1 MIKENKIKKYVVVII
16 CLLGMLILS
25 GKTENVFANDKKS
38 KDMENSLLSFY
49 IKDVSNVESIKYI
62 PLDKK
67 IIGNKRITD
76 KSNVVDI
83 GFGEY
88 YIKAK
93 DEKKELQEPS
103 YSSWYE
109 APKGGMQF
117 REKLS
122 IEYQVNKDYNNKNL
136 RILKKVVEENIHPK
150 NKVLIS
156 ASQYVN
162 VKNEYK
168 KNIKACIFYQSYSI
182 QLYEKDLFFEN
193 NYGVS
198 AGACHLCSYLA
209 KQYKRAF
216 RVNVDYLND
225 KRYCS
230 VHSLLKTGNL
240 FGAEML
246 YDIIPNE
253 LDLFDYDTYN
263 KNESN
268 FYVVITDINTG
279 KPEYVKIGDL
289 KKDIIYV
296 RASSSLPLLA
306 QNVKINDKEYLDGGI
321 SDSIP
326 IKKSIADGNKKNVV
340 ILTRDS
346 TYRKGKNS
354 LMPIIKLKYKK

>member
-1 MIKENKIKKYVVVII
+1 MIKAGLVVEGG
-16 CLLGMLILS
+16 GMR
-25 GKTENVFANDKKS
+25 GV
-38 KDMENSLLSFY
+38 
-49 IKDVSNVESIKYI
+49 
-62 PLDKK
+62 
-67 IIGNKRITD
+67 
-76 KSNVVDI
+76 
-83 GFGEY
+83 
-88 YIKAK
+88 
-93 DEKKELQEPS
+93 
-103 YSSWYE
+103 YSS
-109 APKGGMQF
+109 G
-117 REKLS
+117 
-122 IEYQVNKDYNNKNL
+122 
-136 RILKKVVEENIHPK
+136 
-150 NKVLIS
+150 VLDFFI
-156 ASQYVN
+156 
-162 VKNEYK
+162 
-168 KNIKACIFYQSYSI
+168 
-182 QLYEKDLFFEN
+182 EKDLFFEN

-209 KQYKRAF
+209 KQYNRAF

-354 LMPIIKLKYKK
+354 LMPIIKLKYKKYPNFVKSMADRYIVYNEILDFIKELEDNGDVFVIRPKKPVNIGRTEKNREKLEALYNDGYNDAKDCYEELLKYLGKENL

>member
-1 MIKENKIKKYVVVII
+1 MIKAGLVVEGG
-16 CLLGMLILS
+16 GMR
-25 GKTENVFANDKKS
+25 GV
-38 KDMENSLLSFY
+38 
-49 IKDVSNVESIKYI
+49 
-62 PLDKK
+62 
-67 IIGNKRITD
+67 
-76 KSNVVDI
+76 
-83 GFGEY
+83 
-88 YIKAK
+88 
-93 DEKKELQEPS
+93 
-103 YSSWYE
+103 YSS
-109 APKGGMQF
+109 G
-117 REKLS
+117 
-122 IEYQVNKDYNNKNL
+122 
-136 RILKKVVEENIHPK
+136 
-150 NKVLIS
+150 VLDFFI
-156 ASQYVN
+156 
-162 VKNEYK
+162 
-168 KNIKACIFYQSYSI
+168 
-182 QLYEKDLFFEN
+182 EKDLFFEN

-354 LMPIIKLKYKK
+354 LMPIIKLKYKKYPNFVKSMADRYIVYNEILDFIKELEDNGDVFVIRPKKPVNIGRTEKNREKLEALYNDGYNDAKDCYEELIKYLNI

>member
-1 MIKENKIKKYVVVII
+1 MIKAGLVVEGG
-16 CLLGMLILS
+16 GMR
-25 GKTENVFANDKKS
+25 GV
-38 KDMENSLLSFY
+38 
-49 IKDVSNVESIKYI
+49 
-62 PLDKK
+62 
-67 IIGNKRITD
+67 
-76 KSNVVDI
+76 
-83 GFGEY
+83 
-88 YIKAK
+88 
-93 DEKKELQEPS
+93 
-103 YSSWYE
+103 YSS
-109 APKGGMQF
+109 G
-117 REKLS
+117 
-122 IEYQVNKDYNNKNL
+122 
-136 RILKKVVEENIHPK
+136 
-150 NKVLIS
+150 VLDFFI
-156 ASQYVN
+156 
-162 VKNEYK
+162 
-168 KNIKACIFYQSYSI
+168 
-182 QLYEKDLFFEN
+182 EKDLFFEN

-354 LMPIIKLKYKK
+354 LMPIIKLKYKKYPNFVKSMADRYIVILDFIKELENNGDVFVIRPKKPVNIGRTEKNREKLEALYNDGYNDAKDCYEELLKYLGKENL

>member
-1 MIKENKIKKYVVVII
+1 MIKAGLVVEGG
-16 CLLGMLILS
+16 GMR
-25 GKTENVFANDKKS
+25 GV
-38 KDMENSLLSFY
+38 
-49 IKDVSNVESIKYI
+49 
-62 PLDKK
+62 
-67 IIGNKRITD
+67 
-76 KSNVVDI
+76 
-83 GFGEY
+83 
-88 YIKAK
+88 
-93 DEKKELQEPS
+93 
-103 YSSWYE
+103 YSS
-109 APKGGMQF
+109 G
-117 REKLS
+117 
-122 IEYQVNKDYNNKNL
+122 
-136 RILKKVVEENIHPK
+136 
-150 NKVLIS
+150 VLDFFI
-156 ASQYVN
+156 
-162 VKNEYK
+162 
-168 KNIKACIFYQSYSI
+168 
-182 QLYEKDLFFEN
+182 EKDLFFEN

-263 KNESN
+263 KNKSN

-306 QNVKINDKEYLDGGI
+306 QNVKINDKEYLDGGT

-354 LMPIIKLKYKK
+354 LMPIIKLKYKKYPNFVKSMADRYIVYNEILDFIKELENNGDVFVIRPKKPVNIGRTEKNREKLEALYNDGYNDAKDCYEELLKYLGKENL

>member
-1 MIKENKIKKYVVVII
+1 MIKAGLVVEGG
-16 CLLGMLILS
+16 GMR
-25 GKTENVFANDKKS
+25 GV
-38 KDMENSLLSFY
+38 
-49 IKDVSNVESIKYI
+49 
-62 PLDKK
+62 
-67 IIGNKRITD
+67 
-76 KSNVVDI
+76 
-83 GFGEY
+83 
-88 YIKAK
+88 
-93 DEKKELQEPS
+93 
-103 YSSWYE
+103 YSS
-109 APKGGMQF
+109 G
-117 REKLS
+117 
-122 IEYQVNKDYNNKNL
+122 
-136 RILKKVVEENIHPK
+136 
-150 NKVLIS
+150 VLDFFI
-156 ASQYVN
+156 
-162 VKNEYK
+162 
-168 KNIKACIFYQSYSI
+168 
-182 QLYEKDLFFEN
+182 EKDLFFEN

-268 FYVVITDINTG
+268 FYVVITNINTG

-340 ILTRDS
+340 ILTRDN

-354 LMPIIKLKYKK
+354 LMPIIKLKYKKYPNFVKSMADRYIVYNEILDFIKELEDNGDVFVIRPKKPVNIGRTEKNREKLEALYNDGYNDAKDCYEELLKYLGKENL

>member
-1 MIKENKIKKYVVVII
+1 MIKAGLVVEGG
-16 CLLGMLILS
+16 GMR
-25 GKTENVFANDKKS
+25 GV
-38 KDMENSLLSFY
+38 
-49 IKDVSNVESIKYI
+49 
-62 PLDKK
+62 
-67 IIGNKRITD
+67 
-76 KSNVVDI
+76 
-83 GFGEY
+83 
-88 YIKAK
+88 
-93 DEKKELQEPS
+93 
-103 YSSWYE
+103 YSS
-109 APKGGMQF
+109 G
-117 REKLS
+117 
-122 IEYQVNKDYNNKNL
+122 
-136 RILKKVVEENIHPK
+136 
-150 NKVLIS
+150 VLDFFI
-156 ASQYVN
+156 
-162 VKNEYK
+162 
-168 KNIKACIFYQSYSI
+168 
-182 QLYEKDLFFEN
+182 EKDLFFEN

-340 ILTRDS
+340 ILTRDR

-354 LMPIIKLKYKK
+354 LMPIIKLKYKKYPNFVKSMADRYIVYNEILDFIKELENNGDVFVIRPKKPVNIGRTEKNREKLEALYNDGYNDAKDCYEELLKYLGKENL

>member
-1 MIKENKIKKYVVVII
+1 MIKAGLVVE
-16 CLLGMLILS
+16 G
-25 GKTENVFANDKKS
+25 
-38 KDMENSLLSFY
+38 
-49 IKDVSNVESIKYI
+49 
-62 PLDKK
+62 
-67 IIGNKRITD
+67 
-76 KSNVVDI
+76 
-83 GFGEY
+83 
-88 YIKAK
+88 
-93 DEKKELQEPS
+93 
-103 YSSWYE
+103 
-109 APKGGMQF
+109 GGM
-117 REKLS
+117 RGVYS
-122 IEYQVNKDYNNKNL
+122 AG
-136 RILKKVVEENIHPK
+136 
-150 NKVLIS
+150 VLDFFI
-156 ASQYVN
+156 
-162 VKNEYK
+162 
-168 KNIKACIFYQSYSI
+168 
-182 QLYEKDLFFEN
+182 EKDLFFEN

-216 RVNVDYLND
+216 RVNVDYLDD

-253 LDLFDYDTYN
+253 LDLFDYNTYN

-268 FYVVITDINTG
+268 FYAVITDINTG

-340 ILTRDS
+340 ILTRDK

-354 LMPIIKLKYKK
+354 LMPVMKLKYKKYPNFVKSMADRHVVYNETLDFIKDLEKNGDVFVIRPRKPVQIGRTEKNREKLEALYNDGYNDAKDCYEELLKYLGKENL

>member
-1 MIKENKIKKYVVVII
+1 MIKAGLVVEGG
-16 CLLGMLILS
+16 GMR
-25 GKTENVFANDKKS
+25 GV
-38 KDMENSLLSFY
+38 
-49 IKDVSNVESIKYI
+49 
-62 PLDKK
+62 
-67 IIGNKRITD
+67 
-76 KSNVVDI
+76 
-83 GFGEY
+83 
-88 YIKAK
+88 
-93 DEKKELQEPS
+93 
-103 YSSWYE
+103 YSS
-109 APKGGMQF
+109 G
-117 REKLS
+117 
-122 IEYQVNKDYNNKNL
+122 
-136 RILKKVVEENIHPK
+136 
-150 NKVLIS
+150 VLDFFI
-156 ASQYVN
+156 
-162 VKNEYK
+162 
-168 KNIKACIFYQSYSI
+168 
-182 QLYEKDLFFEN
+182 EKDLFFEN

-253 LDLFDYDTYN
+253 LNLFDYDTYN

-354 LMPIIKLKYKK
+354 LMPIIKLKYKKYPNFVKSMADRYIVYNEILDFIKELENNGDVFVIRPKKPVNIGRTEKNREKLEALYNDGYNDAKDCYEELLKYLGKENL

>member
-1 MIKENKIKKYVVVII
+1 MIKAGLVVEGG
-16 CLLGMLILS
+16 GMR
-25 GKTENVFANDKKS
+25 GV
-38 KDMENSLLSFY
+38 
-49 IKDVSNVESIKYI
+49 
-62 PLDKK
+62 
-67 IIGNKRITD
+67 
-76 KSNVVDI
+76 
-83 GFGEY
+83 
-88 YIKAK
+88 
-93 DEKKELQEPS
+93 
-103 YSSWYE
+103 YSS
-109 APKGGMQF
+109 G
-117 REKLS
+117 
-122 IEYQVNKDYNNKNL
+122 
-136 RILKKVVEENIHPK
+136 
-150 NKVLIS
+150 VLDFFI
-156 ASQYVN
+156 
-162 VKNEYK
+162 
-168 KNIKACIFYQSYSI
+168 
-182 QLYEKDLFFEN
+182 EKDLFFEN

-354 LMPIIKLKYKK
+354 LMHIIKLKYKKYPNFVKSMADRYIVYNEILDFIKELEDNGDVFVIRPKKPVNIGRTEKNREKLEALYNDGYNDAKDCYEELLKYLGKENL

>member
-1 MIKENKIKKYVVVII
+1 MIKAGLVVEGG
-16 CLLGMLILS
+16 GMR
-25 GKTENVFANDKKS
+25 GV
-38 KDMENSLLSFY
+38 
-49 IKDVSNVESIKYI
+49 
-62 PLDKK
+62 
-67 IIGNKRITD
+67 
-76 KSNVVDI
+76 
-83 GFGEY
+83 
-88 YIKAK
+88 
-93 DEKKELQEPS
+93 
-103 YSSWYE
+103 YSS
-109 APKGGMQF
+109 G
-117 REKLS
+117 
-122 IEYQVNKDYNNKNL
+122 
-136 RILKKVVEENIHPK
+136 
-150 NKVLIS
+150 VLDFFI
-156 ASQYVN
+156 
-162 VKNEYK
+162 
-168 KNIKACIFYQSYSI
+168 
-182 QLYEKDLFFEN
+182 EKDLFFEN

-216 RVNVDYLND
+216 HVNVDYLND

-354 LMPIIKLKYKK
+354 LMPIIKLKYKKYPNFVKSMADRYIVYNEILDFIKELEDNGDVFVIRPKKPVNIGRTEKNREKLEALYNDGYNDAKDCYEELLKYLGKENL

>member
-1 MIKENKIKKYVVVII
+1 MIKAGLVVE
-16 CLLGMLILS
+16 G
-25 GKTENVFANDKKS
+25 
-38 KDMENSLLSFY
+38 
-49 IKDVSNVESIKYI
+49 
-62 PLDKK
+62 
-67 IIGNKRITD
+67 
-76 KSNVVDI
+76 
-83 GFGEY
+83 
-88 YIKAK
+88 
-93 DEKKELQEPS
+93 
-103 YSSWYE
+103 
-109 APKGGMQF
+109 GGM
-117 REKLS
+117 RGV
-122 IEYQVNKDYNNKNL
+122 YAAG
-136 RILKKVVEENIHPK
+136 
-150 NKVLIS
+150 VLDFFI
-156 ASQYVN
+156 
-162 VKNEYK
+162 
-168 KNIKACIFYQSYSI
+168 
-182 QLYEKDLFFEN
+182 EKDLFFEN

-354 LMPIIKLKYKK
+354 LMPIIKLKYKKYPNFVKSMADRYIVYNEILDFIKELEDNGDVFVIRPKKPVNIGRTEKNREKLEALYNDGYNDAKDCYEELLKYLGKENL

>member
-1 MIKENKIKKYVVVII
+1 MIKAGLVVEGG
-16 CLLGMLILS
+16 GMR
-25 GKTENVFANDKKS
+25 GV
-38 KDMENSLLSFY
+38 
-49 IKDVSNVESIKYI
+49 
-62 PLDKK
+62 
-67 IIGNKRITD
+67 
-76 KSNVVDI
+76 
-83 GFGEY
+83 
-88 YIKAK
+88 
-93 DEKKELQEPS
+93 
-103 YSSWYE
+103 YSS
-109 APKGGMQF
+109 G
-117 REKLS
+117 
-122 IEYQVNKDYNNKNL
+122 
-136 RILKKVVEENIHPK
+136 
-150 NKVLIS
+150 VLDFFI
-156 ASQYVN
+156 
-162 VKNEYK
+162 
-168 KNIKACIFYQSYSI
+168 
-182 QLYEKDLFFEN
+182 EKDLFFEN

-354 LMPIIKLKYKK
+354 LMPIIKLKYKKYPNFVKSMADRYIVYNEILDFIKELENNGDVFVIRPKKPVNIGRTEKNREKLEALYNDGYNDAKKEGTSWIHPRYRHFPR

>member
-1 MIKENKIKKYVVVII
+1 MIKAGLVVEGG
-16 CLLGMLILS
+16 GMR
-25 GKTENVFANDKKS
+25 GV
-38 KDMENSLLSFY
+38 
-49 IKDVSNVESIKYI
+49 
-62 PLDKK
+62 
-67 IIGNKRITD
+67 
-76 KSNVVDI
+76 
-83 GFGEY
+83 
-88 YIKAK
+88 
-93 DEKKELQEPS
+93 
-103 YSSWYE
+103 YSS
-109 APKGGMQF
+109 G
-117 REKLS
+117 
-122 IEYQVNKDYNNKNL
+122 
-136 RILKKVVEENIHPK
+136 
-150 NKVLIS
+150 VLDFFI
-156 ASQYVN
+156 
-162 VKNEYK
+162 
-168 KNIKACIFYQSYSI
+168 
-182 QLYEKDLFFEN
+182 EKDLFFEN

-321 SDSIP
+321 YDSIP

-354 LMPIIKLKYKK
+354 LMPIIKLKYKKYPNFVKSMADRYIVYNEILDFIKELEDNGDVFVIRPKKPVNIGRTEKNREKLEALYKDCYEELLKYLGKENL

>member
-1 MIKENKIKKYVVVII
+1 MIKAGLVVEGGGRRGV
-16 CLLGMLILS
+16 
-25 GKTENVFANDKKS
+25 
-38 KDMENSLLSFY
+38 
-49 IKDVSNVESIKYI
+49 
-62 PLDKK
+62 
-67 IIGNKRITD
+67 
-76 KSNVVDI
+76 
-83 GFGEY
+83 
-88 YIKAK
+88 
-93 DEKKELQEPS
+93 
-103 YSSWYE
+103 YSS
-109 APKGGMQF
+109 G
-117 REKLS
+117 
-122 IEYQVNKDYNNKNL
+122 
-136 RILKKVVEENIHPK
+136 
-150 NKVLIS
+150 VLDFFI
-156 ASQYVN
+156 
-162 VKNEYK
+162 
-168 KNIKACIFYQSYSI
+168 
-182 QLYEKDLFFEN
+182 EKDLFFEN

-354 LMPIIKLKYKK
+354 LMPIIKLKYKKYPNFVKSMADRYIVYNEILDFIKELEDNGDVFVIRPKKPVNIGRTEKNREKLEALYNDGYNDAKDCYEELLKYLGKENL

>member
-1 MIKENKIKKYVVVII
+1 MIKAGLVVEGG
-16 CLLGMLILS
+16 GMR
-25 GKTENVFANDKKS
+25 GV
-38 KDMENSLLSFY
+38 
-49 IKDVSNVESIKYI
+49 
-62 PLDKK
+62 
-67 IIGNKRITD
+67 
-76 KSNVVDI
+76 
-83 GFGEY
+83 
-88 YIKAK
+88 
-93 DEKKELQEPS
+93 
-103 YSSWYE
+103 YSS
-109 APKGGMQF
+109 G
-117 REKLS
+117 
-122 IEYQVNKDYNNKNL
+122 
-136 RILKKVVEENIHPK
+136 
-150 NKVLIS
+150 VLDFFI
-156 ASQYVN
+156 
-162 VKNEYK
+162 
-168 KNIKACIFYQSYSI
+168 
-182 QLYEKDLFFEN
+182 EKDLFFEN

-306 QNVKINDKEYLDGGI
+306 KNVKINDKEYLDGGI

-354 LMPIIKLKYKK
+354 LMPIIKLKYKKYPNFVKSMADRYIVYNEILDFIKELENNGDVFVIRPKKPVNIGRTEKNREKLEALYNDGYNDAKDCYEELLKYLGKENL

>member
-1 MIKENKIKKYVVVII
+1 MIKAGLVVE
-16 CLLGMLILS
+16 G
-25 GKTENVFANDKKS
+25 
-38 KDMENSLLSFY
+38 
-49 IKDVSNVESIKYI
+49 
-62 PLDKK
+62 
-67 IIGNKRITD
+67 
-76 KSNVVDI
+76 
-83 GFGEY
+83 
-88 YIKAK
+88 
-93 DEKKELQEPS
+93 
-103 YSSWYE
+103 
-109 APKGGMQF
+109 GGM
-117 REKLS
+117 RGVYS
-122 IEYQVNKDYNNKNL
+122 AG
-136 RILKKVVEENIHPK
+136 
-150 NKVLIS
+150 VLDFFI
-156 ASQYVN
+156 
-162 VKNEYK
+162 
-168 KNIKACIFYQSYSI
+168 
-182 QLYEKDLFFEN
+182 EKDLFFEN

-216 RVNVDYLND
+216 RVNVDYLDD

-268 FYVVITDINTG
+268 FYAVITNINTG

-326 IKKSIADGNKKNVV
+326 IKKSIADGNKKNIV
-340 ILTRDS
+340 ILTRDN
-346 TYRKGKNS
+346 TYRKNKNS
-354 LMPIIKLKYKK
+354 LMPVMKLKYKKYPNFVKSMADRHVVYNETLDFIKELEKNGDVFVIRPKKPVTIGRTEKNREKLEALYNDGYNDAKDCYEELLKYLGKENL

>member
-1 MIKENKIKKYVVVII
+1 MIKAGLVVEGG
-16 CLLGMLILS
+16 GMR
-25 GKTENVFANDKKS
+25 GV
-38 KDMENSLLSFY
+38 
-49 IKDVSNVESIKYI
+49 
-62 PLDKK
+62 
-67 IIGNKRITD
+67 
-76 KSNVVDI
+76 
-83 GFGEY
+83 
-88 YIKAK
+88 
-93 DEKKELQEPS
+93 
-103 YSSWYE
+103 YSS
-109 APKGGMQF
+109 G
-117 REKLS
+117 
-122 IEYQVNKDYNNKNL
+122 
-136 RILKKVVEENIHPK
+136 
-150 NKVLIS
+150 VLDFFI
-156 ASQYVN
+156 
-162 VKNEYK
+162 
-168 KNIKACIFYQSYSI
+168 
-182 QLYEKDLFFEN
+182 EKDLFFEN

-354 LMPIIKLKYKK
+354 LMPIIKLKYKKYPNFVKSMADRYIVYNEILDFIKELEDNGDVFVIRPKKPVNIGRTEKNREKLEALYNDGYNDAKDCYEELLKYLGKENL

>member
-1 MIKENKIKKYVVVII
+1 MIKAGLVVEGG
-16 CLLGMLILS
+16 GMR
-25 GKTENVFANDKKS
+25 GV
-38 KDMENSLLSFY
+38 
-49 IKDVSNVESIKYI
+49 
-62 PLDKK
+62 
-67 IIGNKRITD
+67 
-76 KSNVVDI
+76 
-83 GFGEY
+83 
-88 YIKAK
+88 
-93 DEKKELQEPS
+93 
-103 YSSWYE
+103 YSS
-109 APKGGMQF
+109 G
-117 REKLS
+117 
-122 IEYQVNKDYNNKNL
+122 
-136 RILKKVVEENIHPK
+136 
-150 NKVLIS
+150 VLDFFI
-156 ASQYVN
+156 
-162 VKNEYK
+162 
-168 KNIKACIFYQSYSI
+168 
-182 QLYEKDLFFEN
+182 EKDLFFEN

-354 LMPIIKLKYKK
+354 LMPIIKLKYKKYPNFVKSMADRYIVYNEILDFIKELEDNGDVFVIRPKKPVNIGRTEKNREKLEALYNDGYNDAKDCYEGLLKYLGKESL

>member
-1 MIKENKIKKYVVVII
+1 MIKAGLVVEGG
-16 CLLGMLILS
+16 GMR
-25 GKTENVFANDKKS
+25 GV
-38 KDMENSLLSFY
+38 
-49 IKDVSNVESIKYI
+49 
-62 PLDKK
+62 
-67 IIGNKRITD
+67 
-76 KSNVVDI
+76 
-83 GFGEY
+83 
-88 YIKAK
+88 
-93 DEKKELQEPS
+93 
-103 YSSWYE
+103 YSS
-109 APKGGMQF
+109 G
-117 REKLS
+117 
-122 IEYQVNKDYNNKNL
+122 
-136 RILKKVVEENIHPK
+136 
-150 NKVLIS
+150 VLDFFI
-156 ASQYVN
+156 
-162 VKNEYK
+162 
-168 KNIKACIFYQSYSI
+168 
-182 QLYEKDLFFEN
+182 EKDLFFEN

-253 LDLFDYDTYN
+253 FDLFDYDTYN

-354 LMPIIKLKYKK
+354 LMPIIKLKYKKYPNFVKSMADRYIVYNEILDFIKELEDNGDVFVIRPKKPVNIGRTEKNREKLEALYNDGYNDAKDCYEELLKYLGKENL

>member
-1 MIKENKIKKYVVVII
+1 MIKAGLVVEGG
-16 CLLGMLILS
+16 GMR
-25 GKTENVFANDKKS
+25 GV
-38 KDMENSLLSFY
+38 
-49 IKDVSNVESIKYI
+49 
-62 PLDKK
+62 
-67 IIGNKRITD
+67 
-76 KSNVVDI
+76 
-83 GFGEY
+83 
-88 YIKAK
+88 
-93 DEKKELQEPS
+93 
-103 YSSWYE
+103 YSS
-109 APKGGMQF
+109 G
-117 REKLS
+117 
-122 IEYQVNKDYNNKNL
+122 
-136 RILKKVVEENIHPK
+136 
-150 NKVLIS
+150 VLDFFI
-156 ASQYVN
+156 
-162 VKNEYK
+162 
-168 KNIKACIFYQSYSI
+168 
-182 QLYEKDLFFEN
+182 EKDLFFEN

-354 LMPIIKLKYKK
+354 LMPIIKLKFKKYPNFVKSMADRYIVYNEILDFIKELEDNGDVFVIRPKKPVNIGRTEKNREKLEALYNDGYNDAKDCYEELLKYLGKENL

>member
-1 MIKENKIKKYVVVII
+1 MIKAGLVVEGG
-16 CLLGMLILS
+16 GMR
-25 GKTENVFANDKKS
+25 GV
-38 KDMENSLLSFY
+38 
-49 IKDVSNVESIKYI
+49 
-62 PLDKK
+62 
-67 IIGNKRITD
+67 
-76 KSNVVDI
+76 
-83 GFGEY
+83 
-88 YIKAK
+88 
-93 DEKKELQEPS
+93 
-103 YSSWYE
+103 YSS
-109 APKGGMQF
+109 G
-117 REKLS
+117 
-122 IEYQVNKDYNNKNL
+122 
-136 RILKKVVEENIHPK
+136 
-150 NKVLIS
+150 VLDFFI
-156 ASQYVN
+156 
-162 VKNEYK
+162 
-168 KNIKACIFYQSYSI
+168 
-182 QLYEKDLFFEN
+182 EKDLFFEN

-354 LMPIIKLKYKK
+354 LMPIIKLKYKKYTNFVKSMADRYIVYNEILDFIKELEDNGDVFVIRPKKPVNIGRTEKNREKLEALYNDGYNDAKDCYEELLKYLGKENL

>member
-1 MIKENKIKKYVVVII
+1 MIKAGLVVEGG
-16 CLLGMLILS
+16 GMR
-25 GKTENVFANDKKS
+25 GV
-38 KDMENSLLSFY
+38 
-49 IKDVSNVESIKYI
+49 
-62 PLDKK
+62 
-67 IIGNKRITD
+67 
-76 KSNVVDI
+76 
-83 GFGEY
+83 
-88 YIKAK
+88 
-93 DEKKELQEPS
+93 
-103 YSSWYE
+103 YSS
-109 APKGGMQF
+109 G
-117 REKLS
+117 
-122 IEYQVNKDYNNKNL
+122 
-136 RILKKVVEENIHPK
+136 
-150 NKVLIS
+150 VLDFFI
-156 ASQYVN
+156 
-162 VKNEYK
+162 
-168 KNIKACIFYQSYSI
+168 
-182 QLYEKDLFFEN
+182 EKDLFFEN

-354 LMPIIKLKYKK
+354 LMPIIKLKYKKYPNFVKSMADRYIVYNVILDFIKELEDNGDVFVIRPKKPVNIGRTEKNREKLEALYNDGYNDAKDCYEELLKYLGKENL

>member
-1 MIKENKIKKYVVVII
+1 MIKAGLVVEGG
-16 CLLGMLILS
+16 GMR
-25 GKTENVFANDKKS
+25 GV
-38 KDMENSLLSFY
+38 
-49 IKDVSNVESIKYI
+49 
-62 PLDKK
+62 
-67 IIGNKRITD
+67 
-76 KSNVVDI
+76 
-83 GFGEY
+83 
-88 YIKAK
+88 
-93 DEKKELQEPS
+93 
-103 YSSWYE
+103 YSS
-109 APKGGMQF
+109 G
-117 REKLS
+117 
-122 IEYQVNKDYNNKNL
+122 
-136 RILKKVVEENIHPK
+136 
-150 NKVLIS
+150 VLDFFI
-156 ASQYVN
+156 
-162 VKNEYK
+162 
-168 KNIKACIFYQSYSI
+168 
-182 QLYEKDLFFEN
+182 EKDLFFEN

-268 FYVVITDINTG
+268 FYVVITNINTG

-340 ILTRDS
+340 ILTRDN

-354 LMPIIKLKYKK
+354 LMPIIKLKYKKYPNFVKSMADRYIVYNEILDFIKELEDNGDVFVIRPKKPVNIGRTEKNREKL

>member
-1 MIKENKIKKYVVVII
+1 MIKAGLVVEGG
-16 CLLGMLILS
+16 GMR
-25 GKTENVFANDKKS
+25 GV
-38 KDMENSLLSFY
+38 
-49 IKDVSNVESIKYI
+49 
-62 PLDKK
+62 
-67 IIGNKRITD
+67 
-76 KSNVVDI
+76 
-83 GFGEY
+83 
-88 YIKAK
+88 
-93 DEKKELQEPS
+93 
-103 YSSWYE
+103 YSS
-109 APKGGMQF
+109 G
-117 REKLS
+117 
-122 IEYQVNKDYNNKNL
+122 
-136 RILKKVVEENIHPK
+136 
-150 NKVLIS
+150 VLDFFI
-156 ASQYVN
+156 
-162 VKNEYK
+162 
-168 KNIKACIFYQSYSI
+168 
-182 QLYEKDLFFEN
+182 EKDLFFEN

-216 RVNVDYLND
+216 RVTVDYLND

-230 VHSLLKTGNL
+230 VHSILKTGNL

-354 LMPIIKLKYKK
+354 LMPIIKLKYKKYPNFVKSMADRYIVYNEILDFIKELEDNGDVFVIRPKKPVNIGRTEKNREKLEALYNDGYNDAKDCYEELLKYLGKENL

>member
-1 MIKENKIKKYVVVII
+1 MIKAGLVVEGG
-16 CLLGMLILS
+16 GMR
-25 GKTENVFANDKKS
+25 GV
-38 KDMENSLLSFY
+38 
-49 IKDVSNVESIKYI
+49 
-62 PLDKK
+62 
-67 IIGNKRITD
+67 
-76 KSNVVDI
+76 
-83 GFGEY
+83 
-88 YIKAK
+88 
-93 DEKKELQEPS
+93 
-103 YSSWYE
+103 YSS
-109 APKGGMQF
+109 G
-117 REKLS
+117 
-122 IEYQVNKDYNNKNL
+122 
-136 RILKKVVEENIHPK
+136 
-150 NKVLIS
+150 VLDFFI
-156 ASQYVN
+156 
-162 VKNEYK
+162 
-168 KNIKACIFYQSYSI
+168 
-182 QLYEKDLFFEN
+182 EKDLFFEN

-354 LMPIIKLKYKK
+354 LMPIIKLKYKKYPNFVKSMADRYIVYNEILDFIKELEDNGDVFVIRPKKPVNIGRTEKNREKLAALYNDGYNDAKDCYEELLKYLGKENL

>member
-1 MIKENKIKKYVVVII
+1 MIKAGLVVEGG
-16 CLLGMLILS
+16 GMR
-25 GKTENVFANDKKS
+25 GV
-38 KDMENSLLSFY
+38 
-49 IKDVSNVESIKYI
+49 
-62 PLDKK
+62 
-67 IIGNKRITD
+67 
-76 KSNVVDI
+76 
-83 GFGEY
+83 
-88 YIKAK
+88 
-93 DEKKELQEPS
+93 
-103 YSSWYE
+103 YSS
-109 APKGGMQF
+109 G
-117 REKLS
+117 
-122 IEYQVNKDYNNKNL
+122 
-136 RILKKVVEENIHPK
+136 
-150 NKVLIS
+150 VLDFFI
-156 ASQYVN
+156 
-162 VKNEYK
+162 
-168 KNIKACIFYQSYSI
+168 
-182 QLYEKDLFFEN
+182 EKDLFFEN

-279 KPEYVKIGDL
+279 KSEYVKIGDL

-354 LMPIIKLKYKK
+354 LMPIIKLKYKKYPNFVKSMADRYIVYNEILDFIKELEDNGDVFVIRPKKPVNIGRTEKNREKLEALYNDGYNDAKDCYEELLKYLGKENL

>member
-1 MIKENKIKKYVVVII
+1 MIKAGLVVEV
-16 CLLGMLILS
+16 
-25 GKTENVFANDKKS
+25 
-38 KDMENSLLSFY
+38 
-49 IKDVSNVESIKYI
+49 
-62 PLDKK
+62 
-67 IIGNKRITD
+67 
-76 KSNVVDI
+76 
-83 GFGEY
+83 
-88 YIKAK
+88 
-93 DEKKELQEPS
+93 
-103 YSSWYE
+103 
-109 APKGGMQF
+109 GGMRGVF
-117 REKLS
+117 S
-122 IEYQVNKDYNNKNL
+122 SG
-136 RILKKVVEENIHPK
+136 
-150 NKVLIS
+150 VLDFFI
-156 ASQYVN
+156 
-162 VKNEYK
+162 
-168 KNIKACIFYQSYSI
+168 
-182 QLYEKDLFFEN
+182 EKDLFFEN

-253 LDLFDYDTYN
+253 LNLFDYDTYN

-354 LMPIIKLKYKK
+354 LMPIIKLKYKKYPNFVKSMADRYIVYNEILDFIKELEDNGDVFVIRPKKPVNIGRTEKNREKLEALYNDGYNDAKDCYEELLKYLGKENL

>member
-1 MIKENKIKKYVVVII
+1 MIKAGLVVEGG
-16 CLLGMLILS
+16 GMR
-25 GKTENVFANDKKS
+25 GV
-38 KDMENSLLSFY
+38 
-49 IKDVSNVESIKYI
+49 
-62 PLDKK
+62 
-67 IIGNKRITD
+67 
-76 KSNVVDI
+76 
-83 GFGEY
+83 
-88 YIKAK
+88 
-93 DEKKELQEPS
+93 
-103 YSSWYE
+103 YSS
-109 APKGGMQF
+109 G
-117 REKLS
+117 
-122 IEYQVNKDYNNKNL
+122 
-136 RILKKVVEENIHPK
+136 
-150 NKVLIS
+150 VLDFFI
-156 ASQYVN
+156 
-162 VKNEYK
+162 
-168 KNIKACIFYQSYSI
+168 
-182 QLYEKDLFFEN
+182 EKDLFFEN

-326 IKKSIADGNKKNVV
+326 IKKSIADGNKNNVV

-354 LMPIIKLKYKK
+354 LMPIIKLKYKKYPNFVKSMADRYIVYNEILDFIKELEDNGDVFVIRPKKPVNIGRTEKNREKLEALYNDGYNDAKDCYEELLKYLGKENL

>member
-1 MIKENKIKKYVVVII
+1 MIKAGLVVEGG
-16 CLLGMLILS
+16 GMR
-25 GKTENVFANDKKS
+25 GV
-38 KDMENSLLSFY
+38 
-49 IKDVSNVESIKYI
+49 
-62 PLDKK
+62 
-67 IIGNKRITD
+67 
-76 KSNVVDI
+76 
-83 GFGEY
+83 
-88 YIKAK
+88 
-93 DEKKELQEPS
+93 
-103 YSSWYE
+103 YSS
-109 APKGGMQF
+109 G
-117 REKLS
+117 
-122 IEYQVNKDYNNKNL
+122 
-136 RILKKVVEENIHPK
+136 
-150 NKVLIS
+150 VLDFFI
-156 ASQYVN
+156 
-162 VKNEYK
+162 
-168 KNIKACIFYQSYSI
+168 
-182 QLYEKDLFFEN
+182 EKDLFFEN

-216 RVNVDYLND
+216 RVNVDYLDD

-354 LMPIIKLKYKK
+354 LMPIIKLKYKKYPNFVKSMADRYIVYNEILDFIKELEDNGDVFVIRPKKPVNIGRTEKNREKLEALYNDGYNDAKDCYEELLKYLGKENL

>member
-1 MIKENKIKKYVVVII
+1 MIKAGLVVE
-16 CLLGMLILS
+16 CGGMR
-25 GKTENVFANDKKS
+25 GV
-38 KDMENSLLSFY
+38 
-49 IKDVSNVESIKYI
+49 
-62 PLDKK
+62 
-67 IIGNKRITD
+67 
-76 KSNVVDI
+76 
-83 GFGEY
+83 
-88 YIKAK
+88 
-93 DEKKELQEPS
+93 
-103 YSSWYE
+103 YSS
-109 APKGGMQF
+109 G
-117 REKLS
+117 
-122 IEYQVNKDYNNKNL
+122 
-136 RILKKVVEENIHPK
+136 
-150 NKVLIS
+150 VLDFFI
-156 ASQYVN
+156 
-162 VKNEYK
+162 
-168 KNIKACIFYQSYSI
+168 
-182 QLYEKDLFFEN
+182 EKDLFFEN

-263 KNESN
+263 KNKSN

-354 LMPIIKLKYKK
+354 LMPIIKLKYKKYPNFVKSMADRYIVYNEILDFIKELEDNGDVFVIRPKKPVNIGRTEKNREKLEALYNDGYNDAKDCYEELLKYLGKENL

>member
-1 MIKENKIKKYVVVII
+1 MIKAGLVVEGG
-16 CLLGMLILS
+16 GMR
-25 GKTENVFANDKKS
+25 GV
-38 KDMENSLLSFY
+38 
-49 IKDVSNVESIKYI
+49 
-62 PLDKK
+62 
-67 IIGNKRITD
+67 
-76 KSNVVDI
+76 
-83 GFGEY
+83 
-88 YIKAK
+88 
-93 DEKKELQEPS
+93 
-103 YSSWYE
+103 YSS
-109 APKGGMQF
+109 G
-117 REKLS
+117 
-122 IEYQVNKDYNNKNL
+122 
-136 RILKKVVEENIHPK
+136 
-150 NKVLIS
+150 VLDFFI
-156 ASQYVN
+156 
-162 VKNEYK
+162 
-168 KNIKACIFYQSYSI
+168 
-182 QLYEKDLFFEN
+182 EKDLFFEN

-354 LMPIIKLKYKK
+354 LMPIIKLKYKKYPNLINSMANRYIVYNQTLDFIEELEKSQDVFVIRPKKPVNIGRTEKNREKLEALYNDGYNDAKDCYEELLKYLGKENL

>member
-1 MIKENKIKKYVVVII
+1 MIKAGLVVEGG
-16 CLLGMLILS
+16 GMR
-25 GKTENVFANDKKS
+25 GV
-38 KDMENSLLSFY
+38 
-49 IKDVSNVESIKYI
+49 
-62 PLDKK
+62 
-67 IIGNKRITD
+67 
-76 KSNVVDI
+76 
-83 GFGEY
+83 
-88 YIKAK
+88 
-93 DEKKELQEPS
+93 
-103 YSSWYE
+103 YSS
-109 APKGGMQF
+109 G
-117 REKLS
+117 
-122 IEYQVNKDYNNKNL
+122 
-136 RILKKVVEENIHPK
+136 
-150 NKVLIS
+150 VLDFFI
-156 ASQYVN
+156 
-162 VKNEYK
+162 
-168 KNIKACIFYQSYSI
+168 
-182 QLYEKDLFFEN
+182 EKDLFFEN

-289 KKDIIYV
+289 KKDIIYI

-346 TYRKGKNS
+346 TYRKEKNS
-354 LMPIIKLKYKK
+354 LMPIIKLKYKKYPNFVKSMADRYIVYNEILDFIKELENNGDVFVIRPKKPVNIGRTEKNREKLEALYNDGYNDAKDCYEELLKYLGK

>member
-1 MIKENKIKKYVVVII
+1 MIKAGLVVEGG
-16 CLLGMLILS
+16 GMR
-25 GKTENVFANDKKS
+25 GV
-38 KDMENSLLSFY
+38 
-49 IKDVSNVESIKYI
+49 
-62 PLDKK
+62 
-67 IIGNKRITD
+67 
-76 KSNVVDI
+76 
-83 GFGEY
+83 
-88 YIKAK
+88 
-93 DEKKELQEPS
+93 
-103 YSSWYE
+103 YSS
-109 APKGGMQF
+109 G
-117 REKLS
+117 
-122 IEYQVNKDYNNKNL
+122 
-136 RILKKVVEENIHPK
+136 
-150 NKVLIS
+150 VLDFFI
-156 ASQYVN
+156 
-162 VKNEYK
+162 
-168 KNIKACIFYQSYSI
+168 
-182 QLYEKDLFFEN
+182 EKDLFFEN

-354 LMPIIKLKYKK
+354 LMPIIKLKYKKYPNFVKSMADRYIVYNEILYFIKELEYNGDVFVIRPKKPVNIGRTEKNREKLEALYNDGYNDAKDCYEELLKYLGKENL

>member
-1 MIKENKIKKYVVVII
+1 MIKAGLVVEGG
-16 CLLGMLILS
+16 GMR
-25 GKTENVFANDKKS
+25 GV
-38 KDMENSLLSFY
+38 
-49 IKDVSNVESIKYI
+49 
-62 PLDKK
+62 
-67 IIGNKRITD
+67 
-76 KSNVVDI
+76 
-83 GFGEY
+83 
-88 YIKAK
+88 
-93 DEKKELQEPS
+93 
-103 YSSWYE
+103 YSS
-109 APKGGMQF
+109 G
-117 REKLS
+117 
-122 IEYQVNKDYNNKNL
+122 
-136 RILKKVVEENIHPK
+136 
-150 NKVLIS
+150 VLDFFI
-156 ASQYVN
+156 
-162 VKNEYK
+162 
-168 KNIKACIFYQSYSI
+168 
-182 QLYEKDLFFEN
+182 EKDLFFEN

-263 KNESN
+263 KNKSN

-354 LMPIIKLKYKK
+354 LMPIIKLKYKKYPNFVKSMADRYIVYNEILDFIKELEDNGDVFVIRPKKPVNIGRTEKNREKLEALYNDGYNDAKDCYEELLKYLGKENL

>member
-1 MIKENKIKKYVVVII
+1 MIKAGLVVEGG
-16 CLLGMLILS
+16 GMR
-25 GKTENVFANDKKS
+25 GV
-38 KDMENSLLSFY
+38 
-49 IKDVSNVESIKYI
+49 
-62 PLDKK
+62 
-67 IIGNKRITD
+67 
-76 KSNVVDI
+76 
-83 GFGEY
+83 
-88 YIKAK
+88 
-93 DEKKELQEPS
+93 
-103 YSSWYE
+103 YSS
-109 APKGGMQF
+109 G
-117 REKLS
+117 
-122 IEYQVNKDYNNKNL
+122 
-136 RILKKVVEENIHPK
+136 
-150 NKVLIS
+150 VLDFVI
-156 ASQYVN
+156 
-162 VKNEYK
+162 
-168 KNIKACIFYQSYSI
+168 
-182 QLYEKDLFFEN
+182 EKDLFFEN

-354 LMPIIKLKYKK
+354 LMPIIKLKYKKYPNFVKSMADRYIVYNEILDFIKELEDNGDVFVIRPKKPVNIGRTEKNREKLEALYNDGYNDAKDCYEELLKYLGKENL